1 MWVNTDTKPYEVF
14 CICRWPDFITDA
26 SDTLLPLSLSLA
38 PQVIQ
43 RILLISHCVCHS
55 MTPYFFEKQYLPGS
69 LMSNKFV
76 SVYVCVDNTRGV
88 DTNNGYL
95 STKHLNK
102 RMRTRVGVGEMLCFY
117 FKAWLEKIHLL
128 HLNELCECMCVWW
141 EWEWHL
147 RDSCHQGWVESVR

>member
-76 SVYVCVDNTRGV
+76 SVYVCVWIILEVWTQTMDICQQNTW
-88 DTNNGYL
+88 
-95 STKHLNK
+95 
-102 RMRTRVGVGEMLCFY
+102 TR
-117 FKAWLEKIHLL
+117 
-128 HLNELCECMCVWW
+128 
-141 EWEWHL
+141 EWEREWEKCCAFILKHDW
-147 RDSCHQGWVESVR
+147 RKFICYTSMSFVNACAYDESGSDI